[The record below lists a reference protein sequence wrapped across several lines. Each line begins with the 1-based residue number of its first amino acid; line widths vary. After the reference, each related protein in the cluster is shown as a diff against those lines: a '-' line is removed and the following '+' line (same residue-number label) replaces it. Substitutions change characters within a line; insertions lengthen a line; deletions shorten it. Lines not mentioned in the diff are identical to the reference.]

1 MKQSLEEAITWLT
14 VPALGWKR
22 GRLAAAWKWVEREL
36 VDEAEGEGEAA
47 GAHRRISPITA
58 ARVQPLR
65 YFLFNYRPLH
75 VLAPRFHRP
84 SIFVAGS
91 KQNG

>member
-1 MKQSLEEAITWLT
+1 
-14 VPALGWKR
+14 LGWKR

-58 ARVQPLR
+58 VRVQPLR
-65 YFLFNYRPLH
+65 YFLLNHRLIH
-75 VLAPRFHRP
+75 VLYMYQQRSPPSRP
-84 SIFVAGS
+84 YFSILAGTVTAMW
-91 KQNG
+91 